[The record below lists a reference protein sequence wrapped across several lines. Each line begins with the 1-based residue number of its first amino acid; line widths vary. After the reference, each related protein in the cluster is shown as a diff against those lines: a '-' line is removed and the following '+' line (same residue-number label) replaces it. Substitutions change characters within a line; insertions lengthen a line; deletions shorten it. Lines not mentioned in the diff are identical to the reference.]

1 MNLFQNSKDIN
12 ARVIHGGART
22 KGRRK
27 TKRPL
32 STKHVMHLVLKSKKA
47 TGRYSFFN
55 HQKAIHQ
62 ILNKYS
68 KRYGV
73 QIKDS
78 VNMGNHIHL
87 KIKIADRKYFQNFLR
102 TITALI
108 ARKVTGAAKT
118 KRFGKFWDALAF
130 TRVVKTSYE
139 ELQLKGYFK
148 ANREQKNKSY
158 QAREEFLRQ
167 FNSWLYALKKTPA
180 Q

>member
-1 MNLFQNSKDIN
+1 VKQLKLFENSKDSSR
-12 ARVIHGGART
+12 ALIHGGART
-22 KGRRK
+22 RGRRK

-32 STKHVMHLVLKSKKA
+32 STKHALHLVLKSKKA
-47 TGRYSFFN
+47 VGVHSFFR
-55 HQKAIHQ
+55 HQQAIHR
-62 ILNKYS
+62 ILTQYS

-87 KIKIADRKYFQNFLR
+87 KIKITDRKYFQNFLR
-102 TITALI
+102 TVTALI
-108 ARKVTGAAKT
+108 ARHVTKAK
-118 KRFGKFWDALAF
+118 KGQSFGPFWDALAF

-158 QAREEFLRQ
+158 KAREEFLNQ
-167 FNSWLYALKKTPA
+167 FNAWLYGLRRL
-180 Q
+180 